1 MNDIS
6 QKLKE
11 TLLGLITNLDL
22 SECVRAPDKD
32 FARNRKLPYEKMIL
46 SLLTMEGTSL
56 KNELLRQFGYHCD
69 IASSSAFVQQREKIL
84 PAAMEKLFYSF
95 VAETDVP
102 LGFKG
107 FRLIAVDGSDI
118 QMPTNLNDAD
128 SLIQTCEG
136 RKPYN
141 LLHLNALYDLQAHT
155 YVDAIVQ
162 KKHASSENGALTNM
176 VDRSEITGDVIL
188 IADRG
193 YESYNNMAHIQEK
206 GWKYLIRIKDFQQYN
221 SGILHG
227 FEFPNQEEFDIDINL
242 TVTRKQTNKIKELLK
257 DKNHYRKI
265 AHSKTFD
272 YLPKTSRK
280 ADPAVMYAIP
290 FRIVRFPVSE
300 NAYEV
305 VVTNLDK
312 KDFPSELLKQLY
324 AKRWG
329 IETSFRD
336 LKYTIGLLHFHSKK
350 VEHILQEIY
359 ARLIMYNFSELI
371 TSHVIIEKKNR
382 KHEYKANFSVA
393 AHICREFLL
402 GINTPP
408 DIEALIARY
417 ITPIRPGRSRP
428 RDMKIKQAISFMYR
442 VA

>member
-11 TLLGLITNLDL
+11 TLLGLIRNQDL

-107 FRLIAVDGSDI
+107 FRLIAVD
-118 QMPTNLNDAD
+118 
-128 SLIQTCEG
+128 
-136 RKPYN
+136 

-227 FEFPNQEEFDIDINL
+227 FELPNQEEFDIDINL